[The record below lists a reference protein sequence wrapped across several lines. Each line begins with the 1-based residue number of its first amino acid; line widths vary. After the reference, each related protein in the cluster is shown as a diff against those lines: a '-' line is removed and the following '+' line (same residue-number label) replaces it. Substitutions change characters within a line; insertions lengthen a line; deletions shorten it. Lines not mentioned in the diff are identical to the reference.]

1 MKLKE
6 QVYKAYFEH
15 INTHMQETRRG
26 AEAMKENAEHSPL
39 CCNGI
44 LEKTAHIPKVF
55 DEDDVRLFDRIV
67 KTSCG
72 IFGKVIRQY
81 RENEE
86 YRKLFPFSK
95 ELEELIMIPPQY
107 DSVLPICRLD
117 IFYHEDTGDF
127 KFCEFN
133 TDGTAAMFRDVELRR
148 ILINNPAHQAVIRKF
163 DLEPFELFDSWVRTF
178 TELYRTYP
186 KKKDHPN
193 IAIVDILEN
202 ATTRELEMFARH
214 FQKAGY
220 NCEICDIRNLR
231 YEDGVL
237 YSETGNPI
245 DAIYRRA
252 VTGDVMAYYDQVTDF
267 LDAVRDD
274 AVFMAG
280 AFETQIIH
288 TKWIFYVLHH
298 PLTKALLTE
307 EEKAFIEDHI
317 PLTVEF
323 SEEFISLEEVRE
335 RKDEFLLK
343 PMDAYASK
351 GIYAAGRECT
361 QDEWQQ
367 VTRDLYGQHY
377 VCQQYCDQYMTDNID
392 FAWGDGEWHPYI
404 NMPGLYVYNGKFVG
418 ILMRMCCEE
427 NIIVAH
433 ENERTVP
440 VFVVKGK
447 K

>member
-6 QVYKAYFEH
+6 QVYKTYCDH
-15 INTHMQETRRG
+15 INRHREENRRG
-26 AEAMKENAEHSPL
+26 AQAMRDNAEHSPL

-44 LEKTAHIPKVF
+44 LEKTAHIPKVI
-55 DEDDVRLFDRIV
+55 DDDDVRLFDRIV
-67 KTSCG
+67 ETSCG

-81 RENEE
+81 RKDEE

-95 ELEELIMIPPQY
+95 ELEELILIPPQY

-117 IFYHEDTGDF
+117 IFYHEDTGNF

-163 DLEPFELFDSWVRTF
+163 DLEPFELFDSWVGTF

-231 YEDGVL
+231 YEDGTL

-298 PLTKALLTE
+298 PLTKVLLTE

-404 NMPGLYVYNGKFVG
+404 NMPGLYTYNGKFKG
-418 ILMRMCCEE
+418 ILMRTCCGE

-433 ENERTVP
+433 DNERTLAVYT
-440 VFVVKGK
+440 VKGTK
-447 K
+447 